1 MPPSLDAP
9 LEGDGAREGALRTG
23 ITRLELHNFKSY
35 GGKQTIGPFMDFT
48 AVIGPNGAGKSNL
61 MDAISFVVGL
71 QSKDLRGKQLK
82 DLVFRSSAA
91 DVEERTASVSLV
103 CDSEGVETKF
113 TRRISE
119 KGLSDYLVDGRAVR
133 AEVYSQRLKQMGV
146 LSKAHTGFLVFQG
159 YVSQLAAKSPK
170 ELTALFEQISG
181 SDELKEEYEELEGEK
196 RRAEEEQIYNH
207 QKKKGLAAE
216 RANMKRQKEEAEA
229 YLRLEERCKE
239 LQRQQY
245 LQKLFAIEKEVG
257 ELAGELSAAEGHL
270 ETAGE
275 STGELEALV
284 KASEKERSR
293 GNRKALEL
301 ERKLGAQQQALVAQ
315 NPATIKLRE
324 EIKHVNRRKLMQ
336 QKSLDKLAAAEAAS
350 RKLLK
355 QLEAEQED
363 ISAALAR
370 AEDEQREAAAS
381 GGELALGQSQ
391 LAEYNKLKKEA
402 GLRSAALNE
411 QISNKTRE
419 LRSEEHVQLGLKSR
433 IDELA
438 AEKQRALAK
447 AGAFEERKQSTGERI
462 KELGARAS
470 ELKQALK
477 AAEASGEESRD
488 RFLFFDTPPFSPY
501 VAPRFSHMSE
511 INSLF
516 FLFRHARLREEIGE
530 MHTQLAASKMEQRE
544 SERERRSAEA
554 LENLIRLF
562 PGVHGRMVDLCKPTQ
577 RKYNAAVTIAMG
589 KSMDAVV
596 VEAESV
602 ALECIK
608 YLKEKKCP
616 PETFIPLDT
625 IRARPLPER
634 MRQLGG
640 TKKPV
645 VDVISVAE
653 PFERAVLYAV
663 ADTLVCETLD
673 EARQLCYGS
682 GSERYKVVALDGS
695 LINKAGLMTGG
706 SSPGDAQRARK
717 WNQKE
722 YESLKRQAESAQR
735 ELAAIGSVHN
745 GEEQRAELR
754 HRLESAEQELANART
769 DLQLTTAKEVSYAKE
784 IAALDKE
791 RKSAEAKLKTL
802 REKRGAQEHAIAA
815 LQAKS
820 NKEEDAIFAEFSST
834 LGVASVREYEQ
845 KQLKDAQ
852 EKEAHILEL
861 QAHLAKLRSQLQ
873 FEQRKDLARAMK
885 KLEATVAADEAALE
899 QKKAEQDEVDRAA
912 HAMGEQIAQMER
924 EIKEAQEAQEAKAA
938 EVKQLRRDLKERNE
952 ASSKAKAKV
961 TQLRTDIFQLRS
973 QRQHTYQRARLDEV
987 ELPLRRASEASASAD
1002 AASADAAVSGKRKR
1016 GTASASAQPSAAAD
1030 ELLMSESFSPS
1041 GLVGTATLERDP
1053 AASAAEEGAAPHGDA
1068 PNGDADELVC
1078 IDFSALEQRGETAEA
1093 EAITSREL
1101 KSLRV
1106 ELESMAP
1113 NMKAVQRYA
1122 EVSERLHSM
1131 EGEVE
1136 EARGTAK
1143 TLTQR
1148 FLAVQQRRGELFN
1161 KAFQHVSR
1169 VIDGIYK
1176 DLTQVEGVPLGGTA
1190 YLSLED
1196 PSEPYLHGVKF
1207 TAMPPAKR
1215 FRDMEQLSGGERT
1228 VAALALLFA
1237 IHDYRPSPFFV
1248 MDEIDA
1254 ALDNVNVTQVAE
1266 YIRARAEEGSLQF
1279 VVISLKDNFYDKAH
1293 GLVGIYRDCEKECSA
1308 TVTLDLESI
1317 QPDDDDDDDDD
1328 DDAADDAAAEGD
1340 DQQEEEEES

>member
-1 MPPSLDAP
+1 
-9 LEGDGAREGALRTG
+9 
-23 ITRLELHNFKSY
+23 
-35 GGKQTIGPFMDFT
+35 
-48 AVIGPNGAGKSNL
+48 
-61 MDAISFVVGL
+61 
-71 QSKDLRGKQLK
+71 
-82 DLVFRSSAA
+82 
-91 DVEERTASVSLV
+91 
-103 CDSEGVETKF
+103 
-113 TRRISE
+113 
-119 KGLSDYLVDGRAVR
+119 
-133 AEVYSQRLKQMGV
+133 
-146 LSKAHTGFLVFQG
+146 
-159 YVSQLAAKSPK
+159 
-170 ELTALFEQISG
+170 
-181 SDELKEEYEELEGEK
+181 
-196 RRAEEEQIYNH
+196 
-207 QKKKGLAAE
+207 
-216 RANMKRQKEEAEA
+216 
-229 YLRLEERCKE
+229 
-239 LQRQQY
+239 
-245 LQKLFAIEKEVG
+245 
-257 ELAGELSAAEGHL
+257 
-270 ETAGE
+270 
-275 STGELEALV
+275 
-284 KASEKERSR
+284 
-293 GNRKALEL
+293 
-301 ERKLGAQQQALVAQ
+301 
-315 NPATIKLRE
+315 
-324 EIKHVNRRKLMQ
+324 
-336 QKSLDKLAAAEAAS
+336 
-350 RKLLK
+350 
-355 QLEAEQED
+355 
-363 ISAALAR
+363 
-370 AEDEQREAAAS
+370 
-381 GGELALGQSQ
+381 
-391 LAEYNKLKKEA
+391 
-402 GLRSAALNE
+402 
-411 QISNKTRE
+411 
-419 LRSEEHVQLGLKSR
+419 
-433 IDELA
+433 
-438 AEKQRALAK
+438 
-447 AGAFEERKQSTGERI
+447 
-462 KELGARAS
+462 
-470 ELKQALK
+470 
-477 AAEASGEESRD
+477 
-488 RFLFFDTPPFSPY
+488 
-501 VAPRFSHMSE
+501 
-511 INSLF
+511 
-516 FLFRHARLREEIGE
+516 
-530 MHTQLAASKMEQRE
+530 
-544 SERERRSAEA
+544 
-554 LENLIRLF
+554 
-562 PGVHGRMVDLCKPTQ
+562 
-577 RKYNAAVTIAMG
+577 
-589 KSMDAVV
+589 
-596 VEAESV
+596 
-602 ALECIK
+602 
-608 YLKEKKCP
+608 
-616 PETFIPLDT
+616 
-625 IRARPLPER
+625 
-634 MRQLGG
+634 
-640 TKKPV
+640 
-645 VDVISVAE
+645 
-653 PFERAVLYAV
+653 
-663 ADTLVCETLD
+663 
-673 EARQLCYGS
+673 
-682 GSERYKVVALDGS
+682 
-695 LINKAGLMTGG
+695 
-706 SSPGDAQRARK
+706 
-717 WNQKE
+717 
-722 YESLKRQAESAQR
+722 
-735 ELAAIGSVHN
+735 
-745 GEEQRAELR
+745 
-754 HRLESAEQELANART
+754 
-769 DLQLTTAKEVSYAKE
+769 
-784 IAALDKE
+784 
-791 RKSAEAKLKTL
+791 
-802 REKRGAQEHAIAA
+802 
-815 LQAKS
+815 
-820 NKEEDAIFAEFSST
+820 
-834 LGVASVREYEQ
+834 
-845 KQLKDAQ
+845 
-852 EKEAHILEL
+852 
-861 QAHLAKLRSQLQ
+861 
-873 FEQRKDLARAMK
+873 
-885 KLEATVAADEAALE
+885 
-899 QKKAEQDEVDRAA
+899 
-912 HAMGEQIAQMER
+912 MGEQIAQMER

-1093 EAITSREL
+1093 EAVTSREL

>member
-71 QSKDLRGKQLK
+71 QSKDLRGRQLK

-324 EIKHVNRRKLMQ
+324 EIKHVHRRKLMQ

-381 GGELALGQSQ
+381 GGELALGGSQ

-462 KELGARAS
+462 KELGARAG

-488 RFLFFDTPPFSPY
+488 R
-501 VAPRFSHMSE
+501 
-511 INSLF
+511 
-516 FLFRHARLREEIGE
+516 HAQLREELGE

-769 DLQLTTAKEVSYAKE
+769 DLQLTTAKEASYAKE

-802 REKRGAQEHAIAA
+802 REKRSAQEHQIAA

-873 FEQRKDLARAMK
+873 FEQRKNLASAMK

-1016 GTASASAQPSAAAD
+1016 GTASASAQPSAAD

-1041 GLVGTATLERDP
+1041 GLVGTATLEGAP

-1078 IDFSALEQRGETAEA
+1078 IDFSALEQRGATAEA

-1328 DDAADDAAAEGD
+1328 AADDAAAEGD